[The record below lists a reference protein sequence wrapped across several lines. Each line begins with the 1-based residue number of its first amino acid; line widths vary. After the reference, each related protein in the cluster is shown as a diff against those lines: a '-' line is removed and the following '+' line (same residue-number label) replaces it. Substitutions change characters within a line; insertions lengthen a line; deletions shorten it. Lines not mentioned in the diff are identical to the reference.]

1 MQGENAFKTFR
12 NREKLKERV
21 TGDGNARYRKREVWT
36 LLRRE
41 HVKCQ
46 QCMFDGV
53 QPQSPTPYPIV
64 YHFYRKKN
72 LFHKVINLR
81 LKITTPSACL
91 PNKTDKS
98 PKFTGSLD
106 R

>member
-1 MQGENAFKTFR
+1 MQDTGSGRSGPSSEGNTSNVNSACLMVYS
-12 NREKLKERV
+12 LK
-21 TGDGNARYRKREVWT
+21 
-36 LLRRE
+36 
-41 HVKCQ
+41 
-46 QCMFDGV
+46 V
-53 QPQSPTPYPIV
+53 QPLTQLYTI
-64 YHFYRKKN
+64 FTEKKN